1 MLQKILITIILILS
15 VLGLAHADDVT
26 PRLLRDSTGT
36 VIQDMSL
43 TAGAAVYSETIT
55 LTKHGGYTSLFVIED
70 QAGGG
75 GDVDIYIEYSAD
87 GDSWAKAFETNMA
100 GTLEEEGNLATAF
113 GNDTAP
119 ISWPVR
125 LFPYMRYVFDPD
137 ANSEI
142 TAWHIGLIVY

>member
-1 MLQKILITIILILS
+1 MKKTTLFTI
-15 VLGLAHADDVT
+15 VLFLLFSIPAIADDVT
-26 PRLLRDSTGT
+26 PRLLRDSAGT
-36 VIQDMSL
+36 IIQDMSL

-87 GDSWAKAFETNMA
+87 GNSWARAFETNMA
-100 GTLEEEGNLATAF
+100 GTLEEEGNMVTAL